1 MGKKK
6 PPKKPSPKKSPPKKS
21 PPKKPFSDSK
31 SVPQISNSNS
41 PASNVDASLAA
52 AVVPGSPT
60 IEIPL
65 KVSFLSQEVTVTPAM
80 ENPETALK
88 KSVPVTVAKPT
99 IPEQTQHSAPA
110 TESPGKK
117 ADSNLPQTNPGSNSA
132 TDTWRD
138 VAKGSRLLLKKGT
151 SFTLPSGEACVKIP
165 NSVIE
170 KNQKAWECFVL
181 GQFYH
186 DPPSQGTVHK
196 IVNGIWSRYYN
207 DISVSKMEGNSFLF
221 RIPNHATRN
230 RVLTQRLWQIEGQ
243 TMFVG
248 KWQPGVVPTKPELTS
263 APIWL
268 ELRNVPLQ
276 FFNEDALERIAGM
289 VGQPKLLHP
298 STANK
303 TNLEVAKVLT
313 LIDPRSPLPEAVN
326 AQFDSGDVVR
336 IGVSSPW
343 MPPVCGHC
351 KEIGHNIKKCKL
363 APILCPDCKSSSHS
377 SETCPKRA
385 QNTQKKEGSRRLKAK
400 EKLENM
406 IPIKQQKVMAYVEVI
421 KPKANPP
428 EQDANSY
435 HEGLL
440 RGESS
445 GEPPSNVSEQ
455 REISETGHELAEIER
470 EPSEAERDSSDI
482 SSKTSESDVE
492 AENITSDDEFTKV
505 LSKRQRKLLRGSGP
519 KKS

>member
-6 PPKKPSPKKSPPKKS
+6 PPKNPLQRNHKRNLSPKNRHRKFKPKISDMSLRFRILTRQPPL
-21 PPKKPFSDSK
+21 SK
-31 SVPQISNSNS
+31 FPLIPSQWLFME
-41 PASNVDASLAA
+41 AS
-52 AVVPGSPT
+52 
-60 IEIPL
+60 PL
-65 KVSFLSQEVTVTPAM
+65 KLLKKDSSLTQEVTVTPPM
-80 ENPETALK
+80 ENPETVLK
-88 KSVPVTVAKPT
+88 KSVSVTVAKPT
-99 IPEQTQHSAPA
+99 IPEQTQHDIPA
-110 TESPGKK
+110 VESPKDK
-117 ADSNLPQTNPGSNSA
+117 AGSNTPQTNPVSNST
-132 TDTWRD
+132 TDSWRD
-138 VAKGSRLLLKKGT
+138 VAKGSRQLQKKGT

-186 DPPSQGTVHK
+186 DPPSQGTIHK

-207 DISVSKMEGNSFLF
+207 DILVSKMEGNAFLF
-221 RIPNHATRN
+221 RIPNHSTRN

-243 TMFVG
+243 TMFVA

-303 TNLEVAKVLT
+303 TNLEVAKVLI

-343 MPPVCGHC
+343 MPPVCDHC
-351 KEIGHNIKKCKL
+351 KEIGHSIKKCKL
-363 APILCPDCKSSSHS
+363 APILCLDCKSSSHS
-377 SETCPKRA
+377 SENCPKRV
-385 QNTQKKEGSRRLKAK
+385 QNTPKSEGSRRLKAK
-400 EKLENM
+400 EKLEKQKHN
-406 IPIKQQKVMAYVEVI
+406 KQQQPNKHKKVMAYVEVI
-421 KPKANPP
+421 KPRVPLP
-428 EQDANSY
+428 EQDANGC
-435 HEGLL
+435 HEGWL

-445 GEPPSNVSEQ
+445 GEPPSDVSGP
-455 REISETGHELAEIER
+455 SAKPETEHKPSKAECVLEETER
-470 EPSEAERDSSDI
+470 EPSEAERDSSDV
-482 SSKTSESDVE
+482 SSKSSES
-492 AENITSDDEFTKV
+492 K
-505 LSKRQRKLLRGSGP
+505 
-519 KKS
+519 